1 MFKMTT
7 ASKKKMVLEMYKDG
21 KISLAKA
28 AEILDI
34 NLWRMIDIIK
44 EENLYLDY
52 SEVELKED
60 LKGWS

>member
-1 MFKMTT
+1 MTT
-7 ASKKKMVLEMYKDG
+7 TSKRKMVLGMYKG
-21 KISLAKA
+21 RKISLAKA
-28 AEILDI
+28 AEILGID
-34 NLWRMIDIIK
+34 LWQMIDIIK